1 MVTWRESPTTSDPAV
16 AMLDH
21 YFASRAESFPAE
33 QGIYR
38 PTYPTAEQFVPP
50 AGVFL
55 IVEGEDLAGEPADV
69 GCGGIRRVADSE
81 AGAVRY
87 EAKHLWLEP
96 FARGT
101 GGGRKLLVELERRA
115 AELGADEIVL
125 DTNQSQVAADSLYRS
140 AGYDSIPAYN
150 DNPNATHWCRKKL

>member
-1 MVTWRESPTTSDPAV
+1 MVTWRESPTTSESAITL
-16 AMLDH
+16 LDH
-21 YFASRAESFPAE
+21 YFASRAESFPTE
-33 QGIYR
+33 QGTYR

-55 IVEGEDLAGEPADV
+55 IVEGENLAGEPADA

-81 AGAVRY
+81 TGAVRY

-101 GGGRKLLVELERRA
+101 GGGRQLLVELERRA

-140 AGYDSIPAYN
+140 AGYESVAPYN
-150 DNPNATHWCRKKL
+150 DNPNATHWYAKRL